1 MFMNMSLKQFGC
13 VLLWGGLALL
23 LLGAAMSCFGF
34 CAGIGGAFEG
44 DSSVEGIGLGTAMGG
59 VITVIVS
66 IVALIAGLVLKAV
79 GNATERD
86 E

>member
-1 MFMNMSLKQFGC
+1 MFMNITLKRFGSI
-13 VLLWGGLALL
+13 LLWGGLALL
-23 LLGAAMSCFGF
+23 LLGGTMSCFGF

-44 DSSVEGIGLGTAMGG
+44 DSSVEATGLSTAMAGI
-59 VITVIVS
+59 ITVIIS
-66 IVALIAGLVLKAV
+66 IVALVAGLILKAV